1 MGEEG
6 ITEEKAK
13 SAGKKTQM
21 QISLIGYL
29 ILYIVFHHQ
38 ALYESHSCY
47 GIYYQV
53 IENVVKFHRSY
64 AKETGLPMPA
74 APHGC
79 DNQPPIYLPASDSKL
94 AVFKK
99 YVDACTNCSPVC
111 KSVGLTLFKSIWNS
125 RLLLIRLMEPRSD
138 VCHKCD
144 NYRKL
149 IMDSVTEDDKLA
161 YTEAYN
167 THVRKARLEREFY
180 KACIK
185 SSADELAS
193 LPEDP
198 SGPQQPCSQ
207 NIEQTHYTFDF
218 AMSFCFPHQCLQ
230 VGPLYFLK
238 TLKVHCF
245 GICCEA
251 AKNQVNFL
259 FNEGDSIG
267 TDGKKSHGPNNV
279 ISTLH
284 HYLCNFSLGEKKA
297 VFHAE
302 NCGGQNKNKTVV
314 HHFTWWVGKGLHQ
327 EINYHFM
334 EPGHTKCICDGCFGK
349 IRQLF
354 RRSDVDTPSQLSSL
368 VERSARINYSVMYR
382 DSYRGGTNF
391 QWYGWNS

>member
-53 IENVVKFHRSY
+53 IENVVKFHQSY

-74 APHGC
+74 APHGR

-144 NYRKL
+144 HCRKL

-218 AMSFCFPHQCLQ
+218 AMSFCFSHQCLQ

-368 VERSARINYSVMYR
+368 VERSARINYSVTYR

-391 QWYGWNS
+391 QWYGWDS